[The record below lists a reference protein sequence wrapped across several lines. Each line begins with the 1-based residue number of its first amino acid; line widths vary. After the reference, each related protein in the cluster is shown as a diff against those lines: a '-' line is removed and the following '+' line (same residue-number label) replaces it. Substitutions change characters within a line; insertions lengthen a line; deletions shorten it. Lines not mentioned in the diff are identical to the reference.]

1 MNWLSIKTNEN
12 KTRFSPGE
20 QVIGTVMWN
29 VARQLKS
36 IELRLF
42 WYTQGKGDQ
51 DVGIVDFVAFDSPE
65 PDGQR
70 DFSLQLPEGPYSF
83 SGKLISLMWAL
94 ELVTDPSSEI
104 TKLNIVVSPTQE
116 EILLYGA
123 TVLE

>member
-1 MNWLSIKTNEN
+1 MSWLSIKTNQN
-12 KTRFSPGE
+12 KTRFAPSEEVVGIAE
-20 QVIGTVMWN
+20 WHVV
-29 VARQLKS
+29 RQLKS

-51 DVGIVDFVAFDSPE
+51 DAGIVDFVKYDSPE

-70 DFSLQLPEGPYSF
+70 EFSLRLPEDPYSF

-94 ELVTDPSSEI
+94 ELVTDPSGEI
-104 TKLNIVVSPTQE
+104 AKLDIIVSPTQE

-123 TVLE
+123 AVSE